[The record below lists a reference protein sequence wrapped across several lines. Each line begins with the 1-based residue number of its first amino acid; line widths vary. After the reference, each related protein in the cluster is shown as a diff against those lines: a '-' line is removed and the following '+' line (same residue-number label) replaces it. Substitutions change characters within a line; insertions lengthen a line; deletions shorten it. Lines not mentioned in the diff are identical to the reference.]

1 MAQDPGTTAN
11 RIIYVF
17 ICEPPNP
24 KEVNAKRKPNWY
36 HDITDT
42 EAHNERR

>member
-1 MAQDPGTTAN
+1 MVQDPGTTAK

-36 HDITDT
+36 RNVTDP
-42 EAHNERR
+42 EGPQ